1 MDRKA
6 VLNEMKSVID
16 DGKSAGKVVAVGEFG
31 LDYDRLQFCS
41 KELQQ
46 KAFEAQF
53 ELCEYSGLPA
63 LLHHR
68 ACGEDFYAIISRNR
82 AKLRGSGVVHSF
94 DGTLDE
100 ARRLMDLGLYIGLNG
115 CSLRTPTN
123 LSITRQLPLDR
134 ILLETDSP
142 WCEVKRTHAGYNHVR
157 THWESKKP
165 DKHIPGPLSTVKGRS
180 EPCMIVQ
187 VAEVISAVM
196 DVPIEEVTAKT
207 TQNARRLFFSSTEY
221 DSLFME

>member
-1 MDRKA
+1 MGRKA
-6 VLNEMKSVID
+6 LLDEMKSMID
-16 DGKSAGKVVAVGEFG
+16 NGKGAGKVVAVGEFG

-41 KELQQ
+41 KDLQQ

-68 ACGEDFYAIISRNR
+68 ACGDDFYAIVSRNR
-82 AKLRGSGVVHSF
+82 VKLRGGGVVHSF

-123 LSITRQLPLDR
+123 LSVVRELPLDR
-134 ILLETDSP
+134 IVIETDCP
-142 WCEVKRTHAGYNHVR
+142 WCEIKRTHAGYNHVQ
-157 THWESKKP
+157 THWGSKKP

-187 VAEVISAVM
+187 VAEVLSAVL
-196 DVPIEEVTAKT
+196 DVPIGEVAAKT
-207 TQNARRLFFSSTEY
+207 TENARRVFFPSTEY
-221 DSLFME
+221 DSIFM